1 MSKMEKGQSENP
13 AVPYS
18 GHHTMGMMLVYGY
31 PSHLF
36 PPVKS
41 ESYYDGFS
49 IYWLL
54 ILVSRLPDHSL
65 NLLWDFL
72 TRAVHQLQYNIYI
85 QITCRFIGNVA
96 IF

>member
-1 MSKMEKGQSENP
+1 MSKMEKVQSENP

-18 GHHTMGMMLVYGY
+18 GHHTMGMMLIYGY

-41 ESYYDGFS
+41 ESYYDDFS
-49 IYWLL
+49 NIL
-54 ILVSRLPDHSL
+54 IIDFSFPFARPLL

-72 TRAVHQLQYNIYI
+72 TRAVQQLQYNICVR
-85 QITCRFIGNVA
+85 ITCRFIGNVE

>member
-1 MSKMEKGQSENP
+1 
-13 AVPYS
+13 
-18 GHHTMGMMLVYGY
+18 MGIMLVYGY
-31 PSHLF
+31 PDHLF

-85 QITCRFIGNVA
+85 QITC
-96 IF
+96 

>member
-1 MSKMEKGQSENP
+1 MKQFVKGRRKMSKMEKVQSENP

-41 ESYYDGFS
+41 ESYYDGFP

-54 ILVSRLPDHSL
+54 ILVFRLPDRSSPFCGISL
-65 NLLWDFL
+65 
-72 TRAVHQLQYNIYI
+72 RAPYNNYNI
-85 QITCRFIGNVA
+85 TFVLG
-96 IF
+96 

>member
-1 MSKMEKGQSENP
+1 MSKMEKVQSENP

-41 ESYYDGFS
+41 ESYYDGFP

-54 ILVSRLPDHSL
+54 ILVFRLPDRSSPFCGISL
-65 NLLWDFL
+65 
-72 TRAVHQLQYNIYI
+72 RAPYNNYNI
-85 QITCRFIGNVA
+85 TFVLG
-96 IF
+96 

>member
-1 MSKMEKGQSENP
+1 MSKMEKVQSENP

-18 GHHTMGMMLVYGY
+18 GHQNMGMMLVYGY

-54 ILVSRLPDHSL
+54 ILVSRLPDRSSTFCGISL
-65 NLLWDFL
+65 RTPYNN
-72 TRAVHQLQYNIYI
+72 YNI
-85 QITCRFIGNVA
+85 TFI
-96 IF
+96 FR

>member
-1 MSKMEKGQSENP
+1 MKQFVKGRRKMSKIEKVQSENP

-18 GHHTMGMMLVYGY
+18 GHHTMGMMLIYGY

-54 ILVSRLPDHSL
+54 IFVCPAAPLTFCGISL
-65 NLLWDFL
+65 RVPHNN
-72 TRAVHQLQYNIYI
+72 YNI
-85 QITCRFIGNVA
+85 TFI
-96 IF
+96 FR

>member
-1 MSKMEKGQSENP
+1 MSKMEKVQSENP

-54 ILVSRLPDHSL
+54 ILVSRLPDRSPNLCGISL
-65 NLLWDFL
+65 RVPHNN
-72 TRAVHQLQYNIYI
+72 YNI
-85 QITCRFIGNVA
+85 TFI
-96 IF
+96 FR